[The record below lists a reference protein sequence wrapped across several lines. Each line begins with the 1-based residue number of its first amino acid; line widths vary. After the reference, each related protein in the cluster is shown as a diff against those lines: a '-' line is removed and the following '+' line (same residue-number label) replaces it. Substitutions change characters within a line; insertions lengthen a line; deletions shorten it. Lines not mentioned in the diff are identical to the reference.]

1 MSRNFSERHG
11 YCGSEPEIT
20 VRDDAPDDLRF
31 AVAQI
36 ANAAGMS
43 PSRIRGVICQ
53 VFLVAPDKNNWS
65 EFPNIWEEVLDLLR
79 ECAWY
84 KVYDIAEAI
93 WRSIDH
99 DYDNQRL
106 FQDELNRCFLLAA

>member
-1 MSRNFSERHG
+1 M
-11 YCGSEPEIT
+11 
-20 VRDDAPDDLRF
+20 
-31 AVAQI
+31 
-36 ANAAGMS
+36 
-43 PSRIRGVICQ
+43 
-53 VFLVAPDKNNWS
+53 
-65 EFPNIWEEVLDLLR
+65 LR